1 MNFAYVTNEKLNE
14 DQALQLADECGIN
27 LCPLSPD
34 AAPETG
40 WFDAVL
46 YDWDSLPP
54 EQQHEIPLA
63 CLAGF
68 SCCPVAVHGYTLD
81 REERESLHQDGI
93 AVFRRLETK
102 VFRTLRSLAKRQSYV
117 LQGMAT
123 AHF

>member
-1 MNFAYVTNEKLNE
+1 MNIAYVTNEKVNE
-14 DQALQLADECGIN
+14 DLALQLADESGIN
-27 LCPLSPD
+27 LCPLSPGT
-34 AAPETG
+34 APETG

-46 YDWDSLPP
+46 YDWDSLPSG
-54 EQQHEIPLA
+54 QQHEIPLA

-68 SCCPVAVHGYTLD
+68 SSCPVAVHGFTLD

-102 VFRTLRSLAKRQSYV
+102 VLRTLRSLVRRQSHV

-123 AHF
+123 APH